1 MSAAGTFVWTG
12 RAPKR
17 PKHSFGLWLT
27 TAVQRLHHNVLAIA
41 LANKLAR
48 IAWTVLAQ
56 GRSYEARVKP
66 GTA

>member
-1 MSAAGTFVWTG
+1 VQNIDFLCSMYGTHATLETAA
-12 RAPKR
+12 A
-17 PKHSFGLWLT
+17 
-27 TAVQRLHHNVLAIA
+27 QRLHHNVLATA

-66 GTA
+66 GAA